1 MILSVAPKCACAA
14 LGWRI
19 HALSHEE
26 LTLQEKSEVSMSG
39 KERLCFLSKRKMIRP
54 ELRFGKAE
62 GILDGLVAHIQA
74 QDVFQR

>member
-19 HALSHEE
+19 RALSHEE

-54 ELRFGKAE
+54 ELPR
-62 GILDGLVAHIQA
+62 
-74 QDVFQR
+74 